1 MTFARRGPPAG
12 PRGTG
17 RPRRDRRAIARGGEG
32 LAGMLNRA
40 LAGWTGV
47 RITPMFGRWGYFV
60 GGEMFGCYPIRTK
73 DHDLWVRLSRT
84 DQERALAGS
93 GVRPHR
99 RFATRGWVECDLAE
113 PGDLPRGLKWLRRGY
128 EHLVRRQGHPE

>member
-1 MTFARRGPPAG
+1 
-12 PRGTG
+12 
-17 RPRRDRRAIARGGEG
+17 
-32 LAGMLNRA
+32 MLNRA